1 MTCKIISFSI
11 PDNKSIPEE
20 ILCFSPEENFQMIKI
35 GSECLLEG
43 RKVVAGLTQKEIY
56 EKIKEES
63 KEEIQKIE
71 LEVRIEKEMSKK
83 LEERIT
89 KIYESQIEQLK
100 KQLYTSN
107 KQLTVYESENKEIIF
122 KEVNKY
128 REKFD

>member
-11 PDNKSIPEE
+11 PDNKNIPEE

-89 KIYESQIEQLK
+89 KI
-100 KQLYTSN
+100 
-107 KQLTVYESENKEIIF
+107 
-122 KEVNKY
+122 
-128 REKFD
+128 